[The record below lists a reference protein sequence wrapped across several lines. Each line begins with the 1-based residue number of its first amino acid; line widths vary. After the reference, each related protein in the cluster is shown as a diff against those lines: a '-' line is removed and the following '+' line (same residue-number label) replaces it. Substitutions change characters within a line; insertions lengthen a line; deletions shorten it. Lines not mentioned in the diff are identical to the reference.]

1 MRPRRFRIVV
11 AGELSPRFASAF
23 AGMAL
28 ECDAG
33 QTVMTGTVVDQAH
46 LHGLLNQV
54 AALGLDLVSVVP
66 IDDDVSGHEQMR
78 GGDAA
83 GVRTG

>member
-23 AGMAL
+23 DGMAL
-28 ECDAG
+28 ECDDG
-33 QTVMTGTVVDQAH
+33 RTVITGTVVDQAH

-66 IDDDVSGHEQMR
+66 VDEDVSGQEHMR
-78 GGDAA
+78 GGSVAD
-83 GVRTG
+83 VRTG

>member
-11 AGELSPRFASAF
+11 AGELSARFATAF

-28 ECDAG
+28 ECDSG
-33 QTVMTGTVVDQAH
+33 RTVITGTVVDQAQ

-54 AALGLDLVSVVP
+54 GALGLDLVSVVP
-66 IDDDVSGHEQMR
+66 VDDDASDQEQGR
-78 GGDAA
+78 GGSVTGA
-83 GVRTG
+83 RTG